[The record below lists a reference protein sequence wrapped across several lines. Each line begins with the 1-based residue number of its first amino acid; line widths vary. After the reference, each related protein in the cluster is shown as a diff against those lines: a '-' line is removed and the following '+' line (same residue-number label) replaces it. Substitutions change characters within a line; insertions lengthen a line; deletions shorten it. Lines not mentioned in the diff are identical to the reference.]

1 MIIWFYQ
8 NVWLLKACLSCSYKV
23 AYIATV
29 TNHYYYYYYYYY
41 YVIDILR
48 FSFQISK
55 LRVTVKRRGNTI
67 PSHPMKES
75 Y

>member
-29 TNHYYYYYYYYY
+29 TNYYYYYYYY
-41 YVIDILR
+41 
-48 FSFQISK
+48 SK
-55 LRVTVKRRGNTI
+55 LSQVGRI
-67 PSHPMKES
+67 
-75 Y
+75 

>member
-29 TNHYYYYYYYYY
+29 TNYYYY
-41 YVIDILR
+41 YVLN
-48 FSFQISK
+48 Q
-55 LRVTVKRRGNTI
+55 
-67 PSHPMKES
+67 
-75 Y
+75 